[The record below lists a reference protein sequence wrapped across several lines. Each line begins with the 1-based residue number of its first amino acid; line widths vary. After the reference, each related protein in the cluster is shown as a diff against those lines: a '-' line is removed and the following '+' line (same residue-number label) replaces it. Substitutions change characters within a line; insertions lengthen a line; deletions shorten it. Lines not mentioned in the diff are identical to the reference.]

1 VSLEAGFVSLFDGTL
16 DRWDRF
22 GDGVIQALP
31 GLDII
36 ECGSPATDSTLGF
49 IRTRSTFRNFVLR
62 LDWKA
67 FDIRANSGVFLRMP
81 EVGHGGLQQ
90 VYRDSIEIQID
101 ETGKDFVATREPQ
114 AIYGSSL
121 HKTGAV
127 YGLAPATRWASKAV
141 SPRSAEGYWN
151 AFEITVSDDRISVW
165 LNGEPVV
172 REARL
177 PAHLLK
183 AGFIGLQCHTDV
195 VQFRNIR
202 IREI

>member
-1 VSLEAGFVSLFDGTL
+1 MEDGFISLFDGTL
-16 DRWDRF
+16 EQWDRF

-31 GLDII
+31 GMDII
-36 ECGSPATDSTLGF
+36 ECGSAQADSTLGF
-49 IRTRSTFRNFVLR
+49 IRTRATFKNFVLR

-67 FDIRANSGVFLRMP
+67 FDIRANSGVFVRMP
-81 EVGHGGLQQ
+81 EVGDGGLDQ
-90 VYRDSIEIQID
+90 VYQNTIEIQID
-101 ETGKDFVATREPQ
+101 ETGKDFVATRDPQ

-127 YGLAPATRWASKAV
+127 YGIAPATRWASKAV
-141 SPRSAEGYWN
+141 SPRFAEGYWN
-151 AFEITVSDDRISVW
+151 TFEITANDDLISVL

-177 PAHLLK
+177 PANLV
-183 AGFIGLQCHTDV
+183 ATGFIGLQCHTDV

-202 IREI
+202 IREF